1 MHQTGKTR
9 HQSRQIFDWFGC
21 VSPLLVA
28 RLCSL
33 RLSLALLR
41 KRRDM
46 RRRVTEAGCQRQEM
60 QPDHGHRCS
69 RLALRQPCPGEE
81 AGATAALRDHVAG
94 QRRVDTPSTTIG
106 DVQRS
111 GDGRRGPAGFHWKC
125 RCTAVSTRERRRPA
139 ALRRRASA
147 RDESTLRMCK
157 CNPRCA
163 PPRTLLRCREQAP
176 QRCRREGL
184 HVRTER
190 RFLARRLL
198 VPDDR

>member
-46 RRRVTEAGCQRQEM
+46 RR
-60 QPDHGHRCS
+60 
-69 RLALRQPCPGEE
+69 
-81 AGATAALRDHVAG
+81 G
-94 QRRVDTPSTTIG
+94 QRKPGASGRKCSPTMAIAAAAWHCASHAPVRRPVPRRRCATTWPG
-106 DVQRS
+106 S
-111 GDGRRGPAGFHWKC
+111 GA
-125 RCTAVSTRERRRPA
+125 STRRPRRLGMFNVLGMA
-139 ALRRRASA
+139 VEVLRGSIGSVDARQSRRAKGGGLPRCDEWRA